1 MAPGARQ
8 AIVLVGGEGTRLRPL
23 TNTRPKPLLPVLG
36 RPCVEY
42 TLSSLASVGIEEII
56 LSCGYRSE
64 AVEEA
69 FGRGRGF
76 GIDVSFAYE
85 DHPMGTA
92 GAVKLLEKRLDPTSI
107 VVYGD
112 TLMDID
118 LEKVVESHHKNKA
131 MVTIALTE
139 VERPTEFGIVG
150 LDETGRVVRFKEKP
164 KPEEVFSNLINAGIY
179 VMQKQAMEYVPEATK
194 FDFSKNLFPILLE
207 KGFPLFGSKLRGM
220 WKDVG
225 RPSDLLDANL
235 RMAERRAVPMNVHG
249 ADVEGKLAGSGFKA
263 EGARLIGPSYLGI
276 HAVAERGALVNR
288 SVIGDDCSIGEGAR
302 VESSLLLNGCVIGP
316 NARIKGCILG
326 ECCKIGESAVLT
338 DCVVADR
345 KEIEPCRT
353 LSSAT
358 LD

>member
-23 TNTRPKPLLPVLG
+23 TNSRPKPLLPVLG

-42 TLSSLASVGIEEII
+42 MLQSLASAGVEEII

-64 AVEEA
+64 AVEKA
-69 FGRGRGF
+69 FGRGEGL
-76 GIDVSFAYE
+76 GIDVSFSYE

-92 GAVKLLEKRLDPTSI
+92 GAVKLLESKLDPTSI
-107 VVYGD
+107 IVYGD

-118 LEKVVESHHKNKA
+118 LARVVDSHLRNKA

-150 LDETGRVVRFKEKP
+150 LDDNCRIVRFKEKP
-164 KPEEVFSNLINAGIY
+164 RQEEVFSNLINAGIY
-179 VMQKQAMEYVPEATK
+179 VMQKEAMAYVPEATK
-194 FDFSKNLFPILLE
+194 FDFSKNLFPKLME
-207 KGFPLFGSKLRGM
+207 AGRPLFGSRLSGM
-220 WKDVG
+220 WKDIG

-235 RMAERRAVPMNVHG
+235 RMAERRAIDAHVAG
-249 ADVEGKLAGSGFKA
+249 ATVEGKLAGTGFRA
-263 EGARLIGPSYLGI
+263 EGARLIGPSYLGTRTM
-276 HAVAERGALVNR
+276 VERGAIVLR
-288 SVIGDDCSIGEGAR
+288 SVIGDDCSVGEGAR
-302 VESSLLLNGCVIGP
+302 IEGSLLMGRCKIGS
-316 NARIKGCILG
+316 NARLKGCILG
-326 ECCKIGESAVLT
+326 EGCKVGKSAVLT
-338 DCVVADR
+338 DLVVADGR
-345 KEIEPCRT
+345 EIEPCKT